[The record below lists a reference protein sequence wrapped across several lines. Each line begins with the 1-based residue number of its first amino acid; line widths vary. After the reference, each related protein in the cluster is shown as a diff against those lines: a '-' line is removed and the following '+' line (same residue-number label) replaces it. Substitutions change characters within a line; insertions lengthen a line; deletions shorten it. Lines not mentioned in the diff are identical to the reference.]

1 MLLSIIKYVNSIVIC
16 TVEFIKKDIFVAI
29 AALLLDDGLL
39 LSNYSVINQMV
50 PSKYNYDLM
59 SNIFAVIAVIARVW
73 SNCTASQLH
82 PLRKFQI
89 AGFPSQKNLD
99 FQIDASNG

>member
-39 LSNYSVINQMV
+39 LSNYSVIN
-50 PSKYNYDLM
+50 
-59 SNIFAVIAVIARVW
+59 
-73 SNCTASQLH
+73 
-82 PLRKFQI
+82 
-89 AGFPSQKNLD
+89 
-99 FQIDASNG
+99 